1 MPHREPAP
9 LQAMLSLLE
18 QKAPRPLSLRDLA
31 RMLGA
36 ESYDRRTWS
45 AALEQQ
51 AAQGRLR
58 RIGKTRYQWV
68 TKVEQKAKPA
78 RAAAPARERATGR
91 GGGGRTPR
99 QVSGVYSRV
108 RAGFGFVEV
117 EGAAARRFDR
127 DVLIPEGMEH
137 GAMHGDR
144 VEVEVVRFDPR
155 THRASGE
162 VVRVVERRNLKI
174 LGVIEQRAG
183 HWWAIEPMTGKL
195 VSTHAAARTVP
206 AGPWIG
212 IAKGPAGELVLASA
226 EQEILVWDPARR
238 TAVARFPARVAP
250 SVRDTVDECTPL
262 AAGADWIGVA
272 NLRTSVL
279 SAYDWS
285 GRDLGT
291 VRLGVVLPGN
301 RGLSTIG
308 GAGRYLGVA
317 SGTFVRTF
325 EVSVDPACAA
335 TPDASR

>member
-1 MPHREPAP
+1 MH
-9 LQAMLSLLE
+9 LI
-18 QKAPRPLSLRDLA
+18 
-31 RMLGA
+31 
-36 ESYDRRTWS
+36 
-45 AALEQQ
+45 ALPN
-51 AAQGRLR
+51 ALR
-58 RIGKTRYQWV
+58 RVWLLG
-68 TKVEQKAKPA
+68 
-78 RAAAPARERATGR
+78 
-91 GGGGRTPR
+91 
-99 QVSGVYSRV
+99 
-108 RAGFGFVEV
+108 
-117 EGAAARRFDR
+117 
-127 DVLIPEGMEH
+127 
-137 GAMHGDR
+137 MHGELDL
-144 VEVEVVRFDPR
+144 VDLPSLHAQHFATFFPGLQ
-155 THRASGE
+155 SGLDCGAY
-162 VVRVVERRNLKI
+162 V
-174 LGVIEQRAG
+174 AG